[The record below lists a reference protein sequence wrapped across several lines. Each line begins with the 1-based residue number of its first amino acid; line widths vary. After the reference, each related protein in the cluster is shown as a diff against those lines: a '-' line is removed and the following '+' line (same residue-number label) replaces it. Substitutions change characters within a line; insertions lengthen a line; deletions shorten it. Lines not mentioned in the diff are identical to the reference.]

1 MFRSLPVRTISETR
15 LMDEGDVVY
24 GGDFPNKCPMSRDGS
39 IIVAKPDRNNDYL
52 TMNPVSG
59 EIIHTWFPDGDGNI
73 RLSADGTKLAV
84 FHATYQSGGAF
95 AGRVLIYDPRDGTLL
110 RTINNP
116 RVGTTYNDFFGFDGA
131 ISDDGNYIV
140 INAPSYSN
148 LPTNTNYYSRAFL
161 FNLNTGALL
170 TTFLD
175 PVGAVAPTSATNFST
190 RVKIS
195 SDGSRIA
202 ISSDSRSNG
211 TNKGYVYV
219 YDSAGTAVFTKANP
233 SGLTNS
239 RFGTQIAFSSDGSQ
253 LLVHTNDDNNGFDT
267 VTKFNVDTGATVA
280 NYTFTDFANSDFG
293 FALDFS
299 SDGSIVGIANKKYSS
314 SYSQMRIFLYRH
326 DETTA
331 FKTSETP
338 LTQGDLD
345 FTLNQSGTVVSYS
358 NNDAYDYSGNGGVI
372 VEVI

>member
-1 MFRSLPVRTISETR
+1 MFRSLPVRTISQTR
-15 LMDEGDVVY
+15 LIQEAVPQA
-24 GGDFPNKCPMSRDGS
+24 GGPFPTQLSMSRDGS
-39 IIVAKPDRNNDYL
+39 ILVASPDRDGNYL

-59 EIIHTWFPDGDGNI
+59 EILHTWSPAGGGTF
-73 RLSADGTKLAV
+73 RLSPDGTKLAV
-84 FHATYQSGGAF
+84 FNATYRSDGAF

-116 RVGTTYNDFFGFDGA
+116 RVGTTYNDFFGFDGD
-131 ISDDGNYIV
+131 ISADGNYIV
-140 INAPSYSN
+140 INAPAYSN

-175 PVGAVAPTSATNFST
+175 PFGAAPTGSETNFSAGI
-190 RVKIS
+190 KIS

-202 ISSDSRSNG
+202 ISSSSRPNG

-239 RFGTQIAFSSDGSQ
+239 LFGKQIAFSSDGSQ
-253 LLVHTNDDNNGFDT
+253 LLVQTSDNNGFDT
-267 VTKFNVDTGATVA
+267 VTKFDVDTGATVA
-280 NYTFTDFANSDFG
+280 NYTFTDLAYSDFG

-299 SDGSIVGIANKKYSS
+299 SDGSIVGIVNKKFASNYSK
-314 SYSQMRIFLYRH
+314 MRIFLYRH

-331 FKTSETP
+331 FKTLETP
-338 LTQGDLD
+338 LTQSYLD
-345 FTLNQSGTVVSYS
+345 FTLNQSGTVVSYT